1 MSISSSALL
10 LPLVA
15 LTTACVPAMRA
26 GPSPFDDAPASAAND
41 VLDMSVIVTN
51 NHWLPMR
58 VWVEW
63 PDRNYF
69 LGDVEPGSRG
79 TFMVPGY
86 LIGRSETLRL
96 FADPTGSID
105 QVLSDPIDVTRGHR
119 IEWQL
124 QKVLSSSRA
133 RIM

>member
-1 MSISSSALL
+1 MSISCRA
-10 LPLVA
+10 PA
-15 LTTACVPAMRA
+15 LTLLVFVSACVPTMRA
-26 GPSPFDDAPASAAND
+26 GPSPFDGGAAPTAND
-41 VLDMSVIVTN
+41 LLDMSIIVTN

-63 PDRNYF
+63 PDRDYF

-79 TFMVPGY
+79 TFTVPGY

-105 QVLSDPIDVTRGHR
+105 QVLSDPIDVTHGHR

-124 QKVLSSSRA
+124 QKVLASSRA